1 MSRITG
7 SRLALACALVLGG
20 GVTTA
25 GLRTSWAE
33 PPCVHRV
40 LVVSA
45 MPLEL
50 SPLVRQAGVTD
61 ATTSDGSTFYS
72 GNLVGVD
79 VLLAM
84 TGIGPANATH
94 TTQAAFNLTGCSFK
108 AVVFSGVAGSQGNIG
123 DVAIP
128 ARWSGDAG
136 QSWST
141 VNDPM
146 LAVAQGLAGTSVPL
160 SQDLPLGDAACLCP
174 GVDANTPVHLP
185 QTPVVRVA
193 GDGTTSDPFGGRMVP
208 CLPGGGDIAGC
219 EPCLMAT
226 SLPSNAATFAARA
239 PALIDPGFVT
249 ALFGTQTATT
259 STADAQDEET
269 ASVLQVAQSH
279 ATPFLGIRG
288 VSDGQ
293 GDPLGLPGFPF
304 QFVVYRQL
312 AANNAATVTTAFLKS
327 WLAAGLPT

>member
-1 MSRITG
+1 MSRFGHGRVAI
-7 SRLALACALVLGG
+7 ACALVLAG
-20 GVTTA
+20 GVTTG
-25 GLRTSWAE
+25 GLKASWADA
-33 PPCVHRV
+33 PCVHRV
-40 LVVSA
+40 LVLSA

-50 SPLVRQAGVTD
+50 SPLVRQAAVTSSV
-61 ATTSDGSTFYS
+61 TSDGATFYT
-72 GNLVGVD
+72 GTIAGVD

-94 TTQAAFNLTGCSFK
+94 TTQAAFALTSCSFK
-108 AVVFSGVAGSQGNIG
+108 AVVFSGVAGSQGNIA

-128 ARWSGDAG
+128 GRWSGDAG
-136 QSWST
+136 ETWT
-141 VNDPM
+141 AVNSSM
-146 LAVAQGLAGTSVPL
+146 LQVAQSLSGTAVPL

-174 GVDANTPVHLP
+174 GVDASTPVHVA

-226 SLPSNAATFAARA
+226 SLPSNATTFALRV
-239 PALIDPGFVT
+239 PALIDPGFIT
-249 ALFGTQTATT
+249 ALFGTQTSTT

-269 ASVLQVAQSH
+269 ASVLAVAQSH

-288 VSDGQ
+288 VSDGN

-312 AANNAATVTTAFLKS
+312 AADNAATVTAAFFKS